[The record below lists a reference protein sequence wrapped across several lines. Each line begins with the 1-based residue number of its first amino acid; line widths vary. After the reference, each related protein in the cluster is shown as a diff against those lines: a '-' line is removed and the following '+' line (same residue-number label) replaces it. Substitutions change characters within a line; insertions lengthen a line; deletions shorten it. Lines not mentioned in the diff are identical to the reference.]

1 MSQRWMIA
9 GSSLVC
15 IPFRLRICRF
25 GICFFLLCRLMAQA
39 ADNEF
44 CFHNDPFIEI
54 LPTKISS
61 KIGSDF
67 AVVEPGIVQR
77 GSYTAP
83 PHSQLGSSPQ
93 VNQNITLEGGV
104 VFFLHIPKTGG
115 TTIRLNLESYDR
127 IHYIF
132 AKNYSIY
139 SETVSLVED
148 AIVHGTPNGTIL
160 FYEVHATTAPS
171 LFQLRHR
178 LRRWKDVAQRNGVP
192 TFFFTILRESIA
204 YAFSHFNFFHLQR
217 RNPTFERCNATQE
230 NFVRLTLY
238 NPQCQFLFQ
247 GESSM
252 RAQKVQHSKILNAE
266 DCHAVQEQ
274 LINVMDWIGTTEH
287 LTNETL
293 PMLSTLLDLP
303 LNHTWVNQKV
313 SKETQDV
320 YFGKDNVTKGVLQ
333 WILDDVSSLD
343 VELYRMARNRYHHEI
358 LTC

>member
-1 MSQRWMIA
+1 
-9 GSSLVC
+9 
-15 IPFRLRICRF
+15 
-25 GICFFLLCRLMAQA
+25 
-39 ADNEF
+39 
-44 CFHNDPFIEI
+44 
-54 LPTKISS
+54 
-61 KIGSDF
+61 
-67 AVVEPGIVQR
+67 
-77 GSYTAP
+77 
-83 PHSQLGSSPQ
+83 
-93 VNQNITLEGGV
+93 
-104 VFFLHIPKTGG
+104 
-115 TTIRLNLESYDR
+115 
-127 IHYIF
+127 
-132 AKNYSIY
+132 
-139 SETVSLVED
+139 VED

-266 DCHAVQEQ
+266 DCQAVQSQ